1 MGRIIRGLLRLGLR
15 YGGKSA
21 ASTAASTA
29 LGAAVGVLPKTTQR
43 SHTQVF
49 NVRSPITIYVR
60 ATNCRVSICRQP
72 GTKVILHANMYRAFG
87 LELASEQD
95 EAGVYIVARQK
106 RVVGKLSR
114 ADFTITAPPESHL
127 VFHLTP
133 GDVVLQDIDGMME
146 LPPLGALTAENNRKF

>member
-1 MGRIIRGLLRLGLR
+1 MGRIMRGLLRLGLR

-29 LGAAVGVLPKTTQR
+29 LGAAVGVLPKTTHR

-49 NVRSPITIYVR
+49 NVKPPITIYVR
-60 ATNCRVSICRQP
+60 GTNCRVSIHHEP
-72 GTKVILHANMYRAFG
+72 GTKVILYANMYRAFG

-95 EAGVYIVARQK
+95 EAGVYIVAKQK

-114 ADFTITAPPESHL
+114 ADFTLTVPPESHL

-133 GDVVLQDIDGMME
+133 GDVVLQDIDGMIE
-146 LPPLGALTAENNRKF
+146 FPPLDKLTADNSRKS